1 MCNRLQKLVG
11 DEWSKEQSMWDGARQ
26 FAIEKSVCR
35 ACGMLAFAYRMRSL
49 ALRAMHMTVLL
60 VHELIV
66 HQRQQRVVSCV
77 VYVVD
82 GEERRR
88 RRRL

>member
-1 MCNRLQKLVG
+1 
-11 DEWSKEQSMWDGARQ
+11 
-26 FAIEKSVCR
+26 
-35 ACGMLAFAYRMRSL
+35 MLAFAYRMRLL